1 MTNGRGRALAGKPGE
16 RGASLKFGVFDHV
29 DDSGLPLA
37 EHFEARLR
45 LAEAYDAHGFH
56 CYHVAEHHGTPLGLA
71 PSPGILFAA
80 LSQRTR
86 RILFGPLVYLLPL
99 YHPLRLIEEV
109 AMLDALSN
117 GRFQL
122 GLGRGVSPIELGF
135 YGLDMDEQRGR
146 YDETLEVLL
155 KGLSADTLDHRGQ
168 YFAFDRVPMALRP
181 MQRPHPPLWYGAG
194 SPDSI
199 RWCARNGVNM
209 VMLTLG
215 ERVRQA
221 TDLYRS
227 EWRGPA
233 EDMPLMGVSRHIVV
247 ADSDEEAKALARPAY
262 ARWRR
267 NMAWLW
273 DERGSGFPLAGH
285 LPPEWDAAEAMGHG
299 CAGSPATVR
308 AFVTREAA
316 DGGITYF
323 VSALAFGDLT
333 LEAATRSA
341 ELFAAEV
348 MPAFA

>member
-1 MTNGRGRALAGKPGE
+1 M
-16 RGASLKFGVFDHV
+16 KFGVFDHV

-37 EHFEARLR
+37 EHFEARLAM
-45 LAEAYDAHGFH
+45 AEAYDRLGFYG
-56 CYHVAEHHGTPLGLA
+56 YHVAEHHGTPLGLA

-80 LSQRTR
+80 LSQRTTR
-86 RILFGPLVYLLPL
+86 LRFGPLVYLLPI

-122 GLGRGVSPIELGF
+122 GIGRGVSPIEQGF
-135 YGLDMDEQRGR
+135 YGIDMVEQRDR
-146 YDETLEVLL
+146 YDEALEIVL
-155 KGLSADTLDHRGQ
+155 KGLSSDVLDHRGR
-168 YFAFDRVPMALRP
+168 FHSFDRVPMALRP
-181 MQRPHPPLWYGAG
+181 VQRPHPPLWYGAG

-209 VMLTLG
+209 VTLALG

-227 EWRGPA
+227 EWAGAASAIPC
-233 EDMPLMGVSRHIVV
+233 MGVSRHIVV
-247 ADSDEEAKALARPAY
+247 APDDAEAKELARPAY

-267 NMAWLW
+267 SMAKLW
-273 DERGSGFPLAGH
+273 EDRGTGFPLGGH
-285 LPPEWDAAEAMGHG
+285 LPMEWDDAEAMGHG
-299 CAGSPATVR
+299 CAGSPETVR
-308 AFVTREAA
+308 AFVEREVA
-316 DGGITYF
+316 DGGINYF
-323 VSALAFGDLT
+323 VSALAFGDMPMD
-333 LEAATRSA
+333 AATRSA